1 MEVSSLTSVLGPIFQ
16 QPLSRCGQSLLSA
29 MGVAIL
35 TACSS
40 PPNPSVGPVTT
51 VPASLEE
58 WVARE
63 AARLGAREF
72 PVTRLQTQG
81 DVDGDD
87 RPDQVW
93 VYRLDGGDGLESF
106 EQSLA
111 VHLTSNPRRI
121 RTLQVGRSG
130 GRSISG
136 VRVVQGNVE
145 LNAQEYLPTD
155 QSCCP
160 TGHATLRI
168 GLRAGQLELLTPT
181 P

>member
-1 MEVSSLTSVLGPIFQ
+1 MLGPIFQ

-29 MGVAIL
+29 MAMAMAVAML

-40 PPNPSVGPVTT
+40 PPSAAVGPLATG
-51 VPASLEE
+51 PASLEE
-58 WVARE
+58 WVASE

-81 DVDGDD
+81 DVDGDGQ
-87 RPDQVW
+87 PDQVW
-93 VYRLDGGDGLESF
+93 VYRLDGRGGLESF

-111 VHLTSNPRRI
+111 VHLSSNPRRI
-121 RTLQVGRSG
+121 RSLQVGKSG

-136 VRVVQGNVE
+136 VRVVQGNME

-160 TGHATLRI
+160 TGHATLHI